1 MRLLFFSALIWLGF
15 SALAMAQDNPQM
27 KIGGATI
34 DVALD
39 SGIPADLRKLI
50 LDWIATAARAVTT
63 YYTKFPV
70 PQVSI
75 AVQLEDGKR
84 ASTRG
89 ARLVGNTPIFRFQ
102 WAERQPLR
110 DLRTTGQ

>member
-1 MRLLFFSALIWLGF
+1 
-15 SALAMAQDNPQM
+15 MAQDNPQM

-39 SGIPADLRKLI
+39 PGIPADLHKLI

-75 AVQLEDGKR
+75 AVKLEDGKGVNSGR
-84 ASTRG
+84 AFGWKHAHISISAGR
-89 ARLVGNTPIFRFQ
+89 
-102 WAERQPLR
+102 E
-110 DLRTTGQ
+110 TTAAGFADDWTMTHEMVHLAFPSDRKSVV